1 MNHLLFKEGGGV
13 SIENLVL
20 HKMKELLLVP
30 PQREYYEVVG
40 WYGKGNIF
48 AVIVW
53 CNILLSINQWHLLH
67 IIKKKLFIVS
77 AEHISGARM
86 YYYTIIKLL
95 R

>member
-30 PQREYYEVVG
+30 PQRNVIKWLDGMV
-40 WYGKGNIF
+40 K

-53 CNILLSINQWHLLH
+53 YNILLSINQWHLLH
-67 IIKKKLFIVS
+67 IIKKTFYSKCRAYKWCTYELLYHHQVIEMKLS
-77 AEHISGARM
+77 
-86 YYYTIIKLL
+86 
-95 R
+95 